1 MHMWIVFCHQLS
13 TWLVDGTTCWFFLY
27 HVGFFIGQS
36 DGFML
41 AVFNNDGSGKHDQ
54 MQIHVFWPRPCQ
66 INFSGFRC
74 PSWTEINAKLGIRWT
89 KAAPSRPK
97 LTPSW
102 RQVNSISRLIH
113 VALGWPKLAPR
124 WLHESPKRRHDGPTC
139 AQVTVRWSKLGLKT
153 AKIGSMWRLVRPSW
167 PQDGRSWA
175 QDGPK

>member
-1 MHMWIVFCHQLS
+1 
-13 TWLVDGTTCWFFLY
+13 
-27 HVGFFIGQS
+27 
-36 DGFML
+36 ML

-66 INFSGFRC
+66 INFSGFQC
-74 PSWTEINAKLGIRWT
+74 PNWTDINAKLGIRWT

-102 RQVNSISRLIH
+102 CQVNSISRLIGSMWRL
-113 VALGWPKLAPR
+113 VGPSWREDGFMRAQRGAMMAP
-124 WLHESPKRRHDGPTC
+124 PC
-139 AQVTVRWSKLGLKT
+139 AQVAVRWSNLGLKT
-153 AKIGSMWRLVRPSW
+153 AKIGSMWRLVRSSW